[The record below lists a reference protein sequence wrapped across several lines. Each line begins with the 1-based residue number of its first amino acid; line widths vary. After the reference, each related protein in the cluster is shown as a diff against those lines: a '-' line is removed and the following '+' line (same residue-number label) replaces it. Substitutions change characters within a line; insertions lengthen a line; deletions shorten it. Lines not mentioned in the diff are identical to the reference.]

1 MRQITISAISLF
13 IVLPA
18 VAGTRLPA
26 VNMAGAGVSARSAFG
41 EEIAQ
46 VSVKN
51 KQVATPTR
59 SKKVVARTTKKAV
72 TKTAKDTGEK
82 IVASN
87 DVLVPR
93 RPSNDL
99 WAKNDAPL
107 RMPTSSEFSVIRN
120 DSILPEE
127 SLDTP
132 LAVAPVAKP
141 TPVTRVPQ
149 EPSLDNQIAKLV
161 EMQRRNEQR
170 AQPSRTTVTPRI
182 AQNESK
188 QATEIVADTTPTKL
202 RRLVVPMDDDV
213 IVRSVEKNTSPTIAS
228 VRDDMTKMTP
238 AELRRAFRKTFLSEN
253 KHISTYQTDSRFDVA
268 SDMSTGGY
276 FSSERDLSETKDIRK
291 LEVKIKFRNDDS
303 ALSRDNYGLLTEL
316 AGIVVT
322 RPTRAIQISIPE
334 SATINKDQR
343 KLAARRLA
351 IVEQVFRDNGVSE
364 QRIVPI
370 LTPRTD
376 DSFVLRVLTNEQYE
390 TLTEQKRDIF
400 GDVIKT
406 TKHKSMSW

>member
-46 VSVKN
+46 APVKN
-51 KQVATPTR
+51 KQVAVPTR
-59 SKKVVARTTKKAV
+59 SKKVVARTAKKAV
-72 TKTAKDTGEK
+72 TKTTKDTGEK

-107 RMPTSSEFSVIRN
+107 RMPTPSEFSVIRN

-132 LAVAPVAKP
+132 LAVAPVTKP
-141 TPVTRVPQ
+141 APVNRVSQ

-170 AQPSRTTVTPRI
+170 AQPSRTTVAPRI
-182 AQNESK
+182 AQSESK

-213 IVRSVEKNTSPTIAS
+213 IVRSVEKNTSPTIAA

-268 SDMSTGGY
+268 SDMSSNSY
-276 FSSERDLSETKDIRK
+276 FSAERDSSETKDIRT
-291 LEVKIKFRNDDS
+291 LEVKVKFRDDDS
-303 ALSRDNYGLLTEL
+303 ALSRDNYGLLSEL

-334 SATINKDQR
+334 SATLNKDQR
-343 KLAARRLA
+343 KLTARRLA
-351 IVEQVFRDNGVSE
+351 IVEQVFRDNGVPE

-370 LTPRTD
+370 LTPRND